1 MENNREGCHIVIG
14 GWFVSVLTIVF
25 VIAKLI
31 GLINWSWWLVFSPM
45 IISFILGCSIFI
57 IIAILYIWMG
67 K

>member
-1 MENNREGCHIVIG
+1 MENNKEGCHIVLG
-14 GWFVSVLTIVF
+14 GWFVSVLTIIF

-45 IISFILGCSIFI
+45 IISFSLGCLGLI
-57 IIAILYIWMG
+57 ILAILYIWLG